1 MIEHSI
7 EWINSV
13 EHFCGHFLLEGGR
26 GGASQSYWLSN
37 NPNYWICWQRFWK
50 IQLSIWSL
58 GVLSTYTNHPID
70 NFVYENS
77 NIQITSII
85 VKHRPA
91 ANWSRSVQDAK
102 ESKRHSLSLQDNS
115 LMLSESLPKIIAE
128 RIWFLVFP
136 THQHSSFPVLT
147 PSPTSWCFSL
157 CQKNQGQRIALS
169 CLLMTSWCMM
179 KFINSLRGLY
189 VTLFAMK
196 STNFLHIN
204 WILFPKRMNQFCYL
218 KLTM

>member
-1 MIEHSI
+1 MVIFFSLGIGTYLIIIFGPCLSFLRHNRCQIKTVMIEHSI

-13 EHFCGHFLLEGGR
+13 EHFCGPFLLEGGR

-58 GVLSTYTNHPID
+58 GVLSIYTNHPTD

-91 ANWSRSVQDAK
+91 ANWTKSVQDAK
-102 ESKRHSLSLQDNS
+102 KSKRHSLPLQDNS
-115 LMLSESLPKIIAE
+115 LMLSEA
-128 RIWFLVFP
+128 F
-136 THQHSSFPVLT
+136 
-147 PSPTSWCFSL
+147 
-157 CQKNQGQRIALS
+157 QK
-169 CLLMTSWCMM
+169 
-179 KFINSLRGLY
+179 
-189 VTLFAMK
+189 
-196 STNFLHIN
+196 
-204 WILFPKRMNQFCYL
+204 
-218 KLTM
+218 